1 MVSSPFTQVLHNWK
15 QGDKSAEGELYH
27 IAYTQLRRLAEQEQ
41 ARNASKYGDSNPILN
56 DSIHSTT
63 ALVHEAYLRLSQTDL
78 DDVQHRRD
86 FYLKAAKIMR
96 QILIDHAR
104 HKQAQ
109 KRQPVTLL
117 TQGDRDSSTS
127 FEQLVIMDK
136 TLDTFS
142 ARYPRQSNA
151 LKLKY
156 LIGMKVDEISELLE
170 CSRSLIEKDLK
181 FALCW
186 FQSRLS

>member
-1 MVSSPFTQVLHNWK
+1 MNHTPFTQVLHHWK
-15 QGDKSAEGELYH
+15 QGGKRAESELYR
-27 IAYTQLRRLAEQEQ
+27 IAYAHLRRLAEQEQ
-41 ARNASKYGDSNPILN
+41 TRNISKYGDGNPVIN

-63 ALVHEAYLRLSQTDL
+63 ALVHEAYLRLSQSTL
-78 DDVQHRRD
+78 DDVHHRRD

-109 KRQPVTLL
+109 KRLPVTVVAEKNAAA
-117 TQGDRDSSTS
+117 S
-127 FEQLVIMDK
+127 FEQLIIMDK

-156 LIGMKVDEISELLE
+156 LIGMKIDEISELLE

-186 FQSRLS
+186 FQSRLSS

>member
-1 MVSSPFTQVLHNWK
+1 MISSPFTQVLNNWK
-15 QGDKSAEGELYH
+15 QGDKPAESELYH
-27 IAYTQLRRLAEQEQ
+27 LAYTQLRRLAEQEQ
-41 ARNASKYGDSNPILN
+41 QRNARKYGDSNPILN

-78 DDVQHRRD
+78 DDVHQRRD

-117 TQGDRDSSTS
+117 PETEQSAS

-142 ARYPRQSNA
+142 ARYPRQSDA